1 MKKFEK
7 IFFSMIAMI
16 MMVAVGS
23 VFTSCS
29 NDDDDFPVTTETQ
42 LDQAL
47 GQDSVAPMTRGISS
61 VTYFTKP
68 SSGFVPN
75 SVGTLPAVCGTGQY
89 IYGGAITAGV
99 SKSGNNLTV
108 LVKKQN
114 AFETFSQ
121 AGTAYLKYAH
131 PCGSILD
138 SNPYFMGAEYV
149 MLSYNIASPGLTQGC
164 YWIYPMVKNS
174 LSPYNRYYANPI
186 MVYTTPMHATAN
198 SDDVLLG
205 TVNGVQVRS
214 NGSTN
219 VSSGSNQCTVF
230 CKNYLEQVY
239 GRTTDHYLHAKYWFT
254 DTTNFPDTEFD
265 RYSNGSSSSVGPKPG
280 DILCMQ
286 NTYANGTINNNKN
299 GHVAIIIEV
308 ADSYIKIAQQNSGYP
323 DPSDYEATKW
333 QHPIGGELD
342 YNPTTKTITA
352 PAYYHIQGWM
362 RYNPS

>member
-23 VFTSCS
+23 VFTSCT
-29 NDDDDFPVTTETQ
+29 NDDDDFRVPAQETQ

-47 GQDSVAPMTRGISS
+47 GQDSVTPMTRGISS

-89 IYGGAITAGV
+89 IYGGAIKAGI

-108 LVKKQN
+108 LVRKQN

-149 MLSYNIASPGLTQGC
+149 MLSYNIASPGVTYGA
-164 YWIYPMVKNS
+164 YTIYPMVKNS
-174 LSPYNRYYANPI
+174 VSPYNRYYAEPI
-186 MVYTTPMHATAN
+186 LVHTSPYIDGVFSDGHTLGTFNGVDVICNTSSNESLNGTHQCVEFCKRYLNEIYDAN
-198 SDDVLLG
+198 LGSTDNACNWYINKSKFPDSHYLRFDNDGSASMDPHPGDVLCMSG
-205 TVNGVQVRS
+205 
-214 NGSTN
+214 GS
-219 VSSGSNQCTVF
+219 G
-230 CKNYLEQVY
+230 Y
-239 GRTTDHYLHAKYWFT
+239 
-254 DTTNFPDTEFD
+254 
-265 RYSNGSSSSVGPKPG
+265 
-280 DILCMQ
+280 
-286 NTYANGTINNNKN
+286 
-299 GHVAIIIEV
+299 GHVAIIMYV
-308 ADSYIKIAQQNSGYP
+308 DGSNVFLAQQNTGKAMDGSWRQ
-323 DPSDYEATKW
+323 A
-333 QHPIGGELD
+333 IGGSLS
-342 YNPTTKTITA
+342 YNTATKTITS
-352 PAYYHIQGWM
+352 PTGYTIQGWM
-362 RYNPS
+362 RYNP